1 MPEMDK
7 SIRDFVD
14 LAKRQGVDD
23 RSLVVLLRGRGW
35 PEEDACRALADYY
48 EAQNSVAI
56 PAYKRP
62 GSAKDAFFY
71 LLSFSMLATW
81 TISLGSV
88 LFMLIDTWI
97 KDPISSNSN
106 QTYRFYEMAN
116 SLACMIVA
124 FPVYIFTVRSVLK
137 DIRVHPEKLDS
148 SVRKWLTYI
157 ALLIAAGVV
166 VGDLITFLTYF
177 LRGELTA
184 RFVSKVIV
192 VLVIAG
198 GVFWYYLGSLQEA
211 ARARGK
217 IDE

>member
-1 MPEMDK
+1 MDK
-7 SIRDFVD
+7 SLRDFVD
-14 LAKRQGVDD
+14 LAKRQGVDE
-23 RSLVVLLRGRGW
+23 RSLVALLRGRGW
-35 PEEDACRALADYY
+35 PEEDACHALADYY
-48 EAQNSVAI
+48 EAQNGVAI
-56 PAYKRP
+56 PPYKRS
-62 GSAKDAFFY
+62 GSAKDAFLY

-88 LFMLIDTWI
+88 LFLLIEIWI
-97 KDPISSNSN
+97 KDPISPNPY
-106 QTYRFYEMAN
+106 QTYGFYEMAN
-116 SLACMIVA
+116 ALACMIVA
-124 FPVYIFTVRSVLK
+124 FPVYIFTVRSILK
-137 DIRVHPEKLDS
+137 DVRMHPEKLDS

-177 LRGELTA
+177 LRGEFTA
-184 RFVSKVIV
+184 RFASKVIV

-211 ARARGK
+211 ACARGT

>member
-1 MPEMDK
+1 MDK
-7 SIRDFVD
+7 SIREFVD
-14 LAKRQGVDD
+14 LAKRQGVDE
-23 RSLVVLLRGRGW
+23 RSLVTLLRGRGW

-48 EAQNSVAI
+48 ETQNGVAI

-62 GSAKDAFFY
+62 GSAKDAFLY

-88 LFMLIDTWI
+88 LFLLIDIWI
-97 KDPISSNSN
+97 KDPISSNTY
-106 QTYRFYEMAN
+106 QTYSFYEMAN

-124 FPVYIFTVRSVLK
+124 FPVYIFTVTSILK
-137 DIRVHPEKLDS
+137 DVRVHPEKLDS

-211 ARARGK
+211 TRTRGK